1 MDMTPYWR
9 WRSEGNFWESVL
21 AFYLLRQGF
30 SWFLPH
36 SKLTKVRVIVLTPL
50 LHRSTE
56 FIDVSHFV
64 QLLLVIPLGMR
75 ANKLSSSDW
84 SKETLTYQDILL
96 AVCIILNWFFSIKY
110 ILITHLLS
118 QILQDHLYLPTHLF
132 SSITLK
138 PIKKIIQKQETDPN
152 SEKTWNWRLKT
163 FKQIT
168 SKVCADGRGGEL
180 RCNHLSSVCPDSA

>member
-96 AVCIILNWFFSIKY
+96 AVCIILNWFFYKIYSDY
-110 ILITHLLS
+110 SPPLS
-118 QILQDHLYLPTHLF
+118 NPPRSSLPSYPPFFIYHFKTN
-132 SSITLK
+132 
-138 PIKKIIQKQETDPN
+138 KKNNSKTRNRPKLWKDMKLETEN
-152 SEKTWNWRLKT
+152 
-163 FKQIT
+163 I
-168 SKVCADGRGGEL
+168 
-180 RCNHLSSVCPDSA
+180 